1 MNTTAHSSTE
11 VLRNRLLDE
20 IVEERVAG
28 LYDPRV
34 EEAMRTVPRHEFLP
48 AVSVETAYA
57 NQSVSIKDNP
67 AEDALPFSCA
77 SKPDVVF
84 FMLVQ
89 LQLDAGLRVFEI
101 GAGTGV
107 NAAYIRHLVGPSGF
121 VVTADIDGEVTA
133 YARKTL
139 DATGFRDVE
148 VITRD
153 GVLGA
158 EELAPFDRIIAT
170 VGVWD
175 PSPALQNQLT
185 PGGRLVLPLRW
196 RGLTRSVAFTRRPE
210 RLLSDSVKMCGFL
223 PMIGQ
228 DGEHSGYVD
237 DEHLIRLFWDD
248 DQAIAPPA
256 LATAVCRP
264 GTVAWTEACVG
275 PVESFDGIWL
285 RLSATEPTTCR
296 ITVKQAAIDAGLR
309 RPAAPALSPALVEA
323 DSIAYLTLER
333 ITAEDSTEP
342 RFRLGAAGYGPRGH
356 ALAERLCTQITA
368 WGDDRAAEP
377 MISLYP
383 AGTPDYELTEG
394 YVIEKPSARMV
405 IAY

>member
-48 AVSVETAYA
+48 AVSVKTAYA

-89 LQLDAGLRVFEI
+89 LQLEAGHRVFEI
-101 GAGTGV
+101 GSGTGV
-107 NAAYIRHLVGPSGF
+107 NAAYMRRLVGSSGL
-121 VVTADIDGEVTA
+121 VVTGDIDSEVTA

-153 GVLGA
+153 GALGA

-175 PSPALQNQLT
+175 PSPAMQNQLT

-196 RGLTRSVAFTRRPE
+196 RGLTRSVAFARQPE
-210 RLLSDSVKMCGFL
+210 RLMSDSVKMCGFL

-228 DGEHSGYVD
+228 DGEHTGYVD

-248 DQAIAPPA
+248 DQAIDPSA
-256 LATAVCRP
+256 LRTAVSRP
-264 GTVAWTEACVG
+264 GTAVWTEASVG
-275 PVESFDGIWL
+275 PVESFDGVWL

-296 ITVKQAAIDAGLR
+296 LTVKSAAITAGLR
-309 RPAAPALSPALVEA
+309 RPAAPALSPALVDG

-333 ITAEDSTEP
+333 MPVQEGTEP
-342 RFRLGAAGYGPRGH
+342 RFQLGAAGYGPQGRR
-356 ALAERLCTQITA
+356 LAERLCAQITA
-368 WGDDRAAEP
+368 WGGDRAAEP
-377 MISLYP
+377 VISLYP
-383 AGTPDYELTEG
+383 AGTPDYELTDG

-405 IAY
+405 ISY

>member
-1 MNTTAHSSTE
+1 MNTTARFSTE

-20 IVEERVAG
+20 IVGERVAG

-89 LQLDAGLRVFEI
+89 LQLEPGHRVFEI

-107 NAAYIRHLVGPSGF
+107 NAAYMRHLVGSSGL
-121 VVTADIDGEVTA
+121 VVTGDFDGEVTA
-133 YARKTL
+133 CARKTL

-153 GVLGA
+153 GALGA

-175 PSPALQNQLT
+175 PSPAMQNQLT

-196 RGLTRSVAFTRRPE
+196 RGLTRSVAFTRQPE

-228 DGEHSGYVD
+228 DGEHAGYVD
-237 DEHLIRLFWDD
+237 DAHLIRLFWDD
-248 DQAIAPPA
+248 DQAIHPPA
-256 LATAVCRP
+256 LKTAVSQQ
-264 GTVAWTEACVG
+264 GTVVWNEASVE
-275 PVESFDGIWL
+275 PVESFDGVWL
-285 RLSATEPTTCR
+285 RLSATEPATCR
-296 ITVKQAAIDAGLR
+296 ITVKPAAIDAGLR
-309 RPAAPALSPALVEA
+309 RPAAPALSPALVDG

-333 ITAEDSTEP
+333 MPVEEGTEP
-342 RFRLGAAGYGPRGH
+342 RFRLGAVGYGPQGH
-356 ALAERLCTQITA
+356 GLAERLCTQIMA
-368 WGDDRAAEP
+368 CSGDRTAEP
-377 MISLYP
+377 VISLYP
-383 AGTPDYELTEG
+383 AGTPDYELTDG

-405 IAY
+405 ISY